1 MSSEW
6 CGPTAEVSNQ
16 SLARLLHRAR
26 RTSCAPAQK
35 RPTDSSA
42 PLTDPWF
49 EDSQPVPAPEVDPAK
64 PVQVENPRERRERT
78 SIPKLV
84 TRAPVYPVYRG
95 GSAARI
101 VLVLGA
107 IGAVIAA
114 VLLIV

>member
-6 CGPTAEVSNQ
+6 CGPTAEVPNQ
-16 SLARLLHRAR
+16 SLARLLSRAR

-35 RPTDSSA
+35 RPSDSSV

-49 EDSQPVPAPEVDPAK
+49 EDSQPVPVPEVPAK
-64 PVQVENPRERRERT
+64 PVEVPRERRERT

-95 GSAARI
+95 GGSRV
-101 VLVLGA
+101 VLW
-107 IGAVIAA
+107 IGGIAAVIAA
-114 VLLIV
+114 TAALVIV